1 MLILLGDF
9 AYADN
14 WLNFSQPV
22 SSQQWSTVSC
32 EAGGQ
37 GCRVEG
43 GGMWQ
48 DWCGFVVIRLSGD
61 SPDNLIRRLWHL
73 TRSQGTVK

>member
-43 GGMWQ
+43 GGMW
-48 DWCGFVVIRLSGD
+48 
-61 SPDNLIRRLWHL
+61 
-73 TRSQGTVK
+73 